1 MAYSTF
7 LSLIGCIK
15 EVTVLSVIAMLISC
29 FGVICVTIN
38 FKQMSFKFDT
48 KSAILLL
55 LAFIANGTRTLMCN
69 HLLNYFSPF
78 SLTIVE
84 LGNYMVMYLIIH
96 KKSRVTKESVL
107 AVLPLVMVCL
117 VCLPLSFVVAK
128 TIQISIIT
136 SFAST
141 VSTATLSILIFRK
154 RLKAVEYFGICLVLV
169 GLAIFKIYCI

>member
-1 MAYSTF
+1 
-7 LSLIGCIK
+7 
-15 EVTVLSVIAMLISC
+15 
-29 FGVICVTIN
+29 
-38 FKQMSFKFDT
+38 
-48 KSAILLL
+48 
-55 LAFIANGTRTLMCN
+55 
-69 HLLNYFSPF
+69 
-78 SLTIVE
+78 
-84 LGNYMVMYLIIH
+84 MVMYLIIH